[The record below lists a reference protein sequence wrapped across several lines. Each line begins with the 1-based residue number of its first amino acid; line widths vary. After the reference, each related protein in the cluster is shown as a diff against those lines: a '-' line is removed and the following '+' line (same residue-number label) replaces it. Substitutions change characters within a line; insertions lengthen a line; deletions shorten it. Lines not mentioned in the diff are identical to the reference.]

1 MSRKV
6 PSSTKVLDVIKM
18 EKKLFRSSGRVTF
31 RATGAYVKVKTN
43 TPYNDNAR
51 AFMLRDM
58 NICSMCTCAVKLPS
72 CHNIFVLMDCYVSS
86 TATCCNFHI

>member
-43 TPYNDNAR
+43 TQYNYNA
-51 AFMLRDM
+51 L
-58 NICSMCTCAVKLPS
+58 
-72 CHNIFVLMDCYVSS
+72 
-86 TATCCNFHI
+86 